1 MDLSNIFIYVQVN
14 NGTPWLVFFVVALLF
29 VVVIAGLFIQ
39 WNDRK
44 KTREELAHL
53 SSMHKH
59 GVEHEL
65 VLKTMK
71 LATWR
76 IDVAAMTVTFD
87 SDFRTKADV
96 RSTAPGCRRG
106 SIFES
111 GNAADGERVKTG
123 LLAVCH

>member
-29 VVVIAGLFIQ
+29 VVVIAGLFMQ

-76 IDVAAMTVTFD
+76 IDVATMVQ
-87 SDFRTKADV
+87 
-96 RSTAPGCRRG
+96 PP
-106 SIFES
+106 IF
-111 GNAADGERVKTG
+111 
-123 LLAVCH
+123 